1 MKTLGLIGGTSWV
14 STMDYYRLLNQLM
27 NERLGG
33 LTSAKLLLVSID
45 FQEFKTLLDKN
56 NWDRISEIFIDASR
70 NLEKIGADSIVMC
83 ANTPHYVSDTVQK
96 EISIPLLHIAEA
108 TANEVLRREI
118 NKVLLLGTKFTMEQE
133 FFKKRL
139 LISKIETLIP
149 DQKDREFIH
158 QNIFA
163 ELGKGIFKPET
174 KRKYLDI
181 IDKSVHKGAEGVIFG
196 CTEIPMLIKQ
206 EDCRIPTFDST
217 LLHARYA
224 VDFALA

>member
-1 MKTLGLIGGTSWV
+1 
-14 STMDYYRLLNQLM
+14 MDYYRLLNQLM

-45 FQEFKTLLDKN
+45 FQEFKSLLDKN
-56 NWDRISEIFIDASR
+56 NWDRISEIFIEASR

-83 ANTPHYVSDTVQK
+83 ANTPHYVSDAVQK

-108 TANEVLRREI
+108 TANEVLRCEI

-163 ELGKGIFKPET
+163 ELGKGIFKSET

-181 IDKSVHKGAEGVIFG
+181 IDKSVHEGAEGVIFG

>member
-1 MKTLGLIGGTSWV
+1 
-14 STMDYYRLLNQLM
+14 
-27 NERLGG
+27 
-33 LTSAKLLLVSID
+33 LVSID
-45 FQEFKTLLDKN
+45 FQEFKSLLDKN

-70 NLEKIGADSIVMC
+70 KLEKIGADSIVMC
-83 ANTPHYVSDTVQK
+83 ASTPHHVSDTVQK

-108 TANEVLRREI
+108 TANEVLRGEI

-149 DQKDREFIH
+149 DQNDREFIH

-163 ELGKGIFKPET
+163 ELGRGIFKPET

-181 IDKSVHKGAEGVIFG
+181 IDKSVHEGAEGVIFG

-206 EDCRIPTFDST
+206 EDCRIPTFDTT
-217 LLHARYA
+217 LLHVRYA